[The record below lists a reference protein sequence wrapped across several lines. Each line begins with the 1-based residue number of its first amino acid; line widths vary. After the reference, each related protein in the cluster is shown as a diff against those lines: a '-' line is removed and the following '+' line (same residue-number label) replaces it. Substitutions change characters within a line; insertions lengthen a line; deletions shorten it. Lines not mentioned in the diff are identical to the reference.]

1 MWNLLAAYPA
11 LYISAGFILGLLFGS
26 FLNVVIIRL
35 PRRLMFLWEQ
45 QCQEYLTSENQTTN
59 DQSKDT
65 ALQESEDS
73 LKQAPDSSTALN
85 SSNITAEAQQATL
98 AEADHSEHSSQ
109 ALATNP
115 QVSTDATSPDNG
127 SDQSTTATEEL
138 SPTEPPGIVFEPSHC
153 VECKNPISAWENI
166 PVISYVVLR
175 GRCRHC
181 GTGISLR
188 YPIVELITAVL
199 SAIVLWQLG
208 PSWAGLGALLMTW
221 SLVAL
226 TGIDIDHQ
234 LLPDNITL
242 PLLWLG
248 LILNVGEVFT
258 SLDSAVIGAAAGYL
272 SLWLVFQGF
281 RLLTG
286 KEGMGFGD
294 FKLTAAL
301 GAWFGWQM
309 LPVIIFTA
317 SVTGTIV
324 GVAMMLS
331 GRQQRG
337 QPIPFG
343 PYLAMGGWVAMLWG
357 PELLD
362 RYLGS
367 F

>member
-35 PRRLMFLWEQ
+35 PRRLMFQWKQ
-45 QCQEYLTSENQTTN
+45 QCLEYLHDEDQRTEATNHHDDDSPNTHQAALSENGHTGAEPTLVAAHANTESCNHQTQCGTKAN
-59 DQSKDT
+59 
-65 ALQESEDS
+65 
-73 LKQAPDSSTALN
+73 
-85 SSNITAEAQQATL
+85 
-98 AEADHSEHSSQ
+98 
-109 ALATNP
+109 
-115 QVSTDATSPDNG
+115 NG
-127 SDQSTTATEEL
+127 D
-138 SPTEPPGIVFEPSHC
+138 EPPGIVFEPSHC
-153 VECKNPISAWENI
+153 VICKNTISAWENI
-166 PVISYVVLR
+166 PVISYLILR

-181 GTGISLR
+181 GTRISPR
-188 YPIVELITAVL
+188 YPIVEFITAVL
-199 SAIVLWQLG
+199 SAVVLWQLG
-208 PSWAGLGALLMTW
+208 PSWAGLGGLAMTW
-221 SLVAL
+221 CLVAL

-248 LILNVGEVFT
+248 LALNVGEVFT
-258 SLDSAVIGAAAGYL
+258 TLDSAVIGAIAGYL

-301 GAWFGWQM
+301 GAWLGWQM
-309 LPVIIFTA
+309 LPVIILMA
-317 SVTGTIV
+317 SVSGTII
-324 GVAMMLS
+324 GVSMVIS

-337 QPIPFG
+337 QAIPFG
-343 PYLAMGGWVAMLWG
+343 PYLAMGGWIAMLWG
-357 PELLD
+357 SQLLD
-362 RYLGS
+362 SYLGS